1 MIIAEVLHFVIEDEL
16 AAIASRADG
25 DARARGLSDG
35 LEACRGLEPEA
46 LLDLILSAA
55 LRRDAAKSDATKADD
70 DATYRT
76 AYEEGVLMVASV
88 LSCALEYHGL
98 PPVARIT
105 TKARM
110 RYAAVVGCTEGTR

>member
-55 LRRDAAKSDATKADD
+55 LRRDAAKADD
-70 DATYRT
+70 DATYLT
-76 AYEEGVLMVASV
+76 AYEEGVLMIASV
-88 LSCALEYHGL
+88 LSCALECHGL

-110 RYAAVVGCTEGTR
+110 RYAAVVGYAEGTR